1 MTAEVRAVLKNI
13 RISPQKARPVADQI
27 RGLAAEQALSLLV
40 LSPKKAA
47 KLMEKVLKSAI
58 ANAEQNNGLDVD
70 NLIVSRACVDA
81 GTVMKRFRPKGMGR
95 SRKRYHRSSHLT
107 VAVRER
113 S

>member
-1 MTAEVRAVLKNI
+1 MAAEVRAVLKNT

-27 RGLAAEQALSLLV
+27 RGLAAEKALSLLL

-47 KLMEKVLKSAI
+47 RILEKVLQSAI

-70 NLIVSRACVDA
+70 NLVVSRVLVDA

-95 SRKRYHRSSHLT
+95 SRKRFHRSSHLT

>member
-1 MTAEVRAVLKNI
+1 MSAEVRAVLRNI

-27 RGLAAEQALSLLV
+27 RGMAADQALSLLV

-47 KLMEKVLKSAI
+47 RILEKVLNSAI

-70 NLIVSRACVDA
+70 NLVVCRAHVDA
-81 GTVMKRFRPKGMGR
+81 GSVMKRFRPKGMGR

-113 S
+113 G